1 MPENLLG
8 YLENARPVALAIVT
22 NHDWML
28 ASFTGLLAIFTARL
42 WYTTQKDTRILQ
54 RAYIAVEPLG
64 IHLMQNGSELIGHV
78 AMKNAGHLPARK
90 VSWFVNIHASESG
103 EEHDS
108 LFPLQPDKG
117 NIVIVP
123 GAAATRGSAKGVQV
137 QTLNELSGAGAGVDR
152 ELEKS
157 AYLYVWGAVRY
168 DDGFKKMRT
177 TRFCHRYSWNARKQY
192 DNRCVIDAVDA
203 CYHEYANG
211 AN

>member
-8 YLENARPVALAIVT
+8 YLENAGPVALAIVT

-123 GAAATRGSAKGVQV
+123 GAAATRGS
-137 QTLNELSGAGAGVDR
+137 
-152 ELEKS
+152 
-157 AYLYVWGAVRY
+157 
-168 DDGFKKMRT
+168 
-177 TRFCHRYSWNARKQY
+177 
-192 DNRCVIDAVDA
+192 
-203 CYHEYANG
+203 
-211 AN
+211 